1 MQAALVSAEIH
12 VLHAMVRPRNRTA
25 CHQIRPSAPAVVLT
39 CTLLKRLCQFGVVVI
54 GGGFAASL
62 DEFFKAWGNLFPDV
76 VRSKSRRQC
85 ETNPTGIAVN

>member
-1 MQAALVSAEIH
+1 MIIH
-12 VLHAMVRPRNRTA
+12 GTKVVAYTTFGASIRFQRRLGFFAGGVLA
-25 CHQIRPSAPAVVLT
+25 
-39 CTLLKRLCQFGVVVI
+39 CTLLKRLCQFGVVVS

-85 ETNPTGIAVN
+85 ETNPT

>member
-1 MQAALVSAEIH
+1 M
-12 VLHAMVRPRNRTA
+12 
-25 CHQIRPSAPAVVLT
+25 LT

>member
-1 MQAALVSAEIH
+1 
-12 VLHAMVRPRNRTA
+12 VLA
-25 CHQIRPSAPAVVLT
+25 
-39 CTLLKRLCQFGVVVI
+39 CTLLKRLCQFGVVVN

-85 ETNPTGIAVN
+85 ETNPT

>member
-1 MQAALVSAEIH
+1 LVLLIFGHDSRS
-12 VLHAMVRPRNRTA
+12 VRVSMLA
-25 CHQIRPSAPAVVLT
+25 F
-39 CTLLKRLCQFGVVVI
+39 TLLKRLCQFGVVVN

-62 DEFFKAWGNLFPDV
+62 EEFFKAWGNLFPDV